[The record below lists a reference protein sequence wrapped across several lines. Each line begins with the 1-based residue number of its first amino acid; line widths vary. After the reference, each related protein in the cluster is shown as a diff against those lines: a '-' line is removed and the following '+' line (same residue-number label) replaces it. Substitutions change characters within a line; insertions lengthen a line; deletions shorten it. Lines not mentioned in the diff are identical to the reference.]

1 MEQDHARLAAER
13 FGTVSGLR
21 AEAARAIA
29 DGEYRIAIGFTME
42 ALSLSHDALS
52 QLDLSA
58 PEVRPHQALASAVL
72 SDLDAAR
79 AWVVEPVEPSAHVV
93 AVEAEVRD
101 LVSPWTTGS
110 GPTNCPYKCPH
121 GRASYDGNCMSIP
134 PCPAS

>member
-1 MEQDHARLAAER
+1 MKDDHTRLAAER

-21 AEAARAIA
+21 AQAARAIV

-42 ALSLSHDALS
+42 ALSLSHDTLS

-58 PEVRPHQALASAVL
+58 PEIRPHQALASAVL

-101 LVSPWTTGS
+101 LVFPWTTGS
-110 GPTNCPYKCPH
+110 GPTNSPYKCPH
-121 GRASYDGNCMSIP
+121 NRASYDGNCMSIP

>member
-1 MEQDHARLAAER
+1 MEEDQARLAAER
-13 FGTVSGLR
+13 FGAVSGLR
-21 AEAARAIA
+21 AQAARASA
-29 DGEYRIAIGFTME
+29 DGEYRIAIGFTIE
-42 ALSLSHDALS
+42 ALSLSHDTLS
-52 QLDLSA
+52 QLDLSV

-110 GPTNCPYKCPH
+110 GPTNCPYFCPH
-121 GRASYDGNCMSIP
+121 GRCSYDGNCMSIP
-134 PCPAS
+134 PCPPS